1 MSTATNAIGHSLAL
15 AFDPAGRPNRLLRAG
30 LLGMTGIAVAVAV
43 RDLLTVYPIAADAEI
58 ALRAADRWL
67 AGGQPYLASSF
78 QAPAGPNLPFLYPPF
93 VLPFLGPLSLVP
105 RTAAV
110 AAWILIGVVVAIWT
124 CRRLGIPWPW
134 VPLVL
139 LWPPFFEGLIGG
151 NIQVFLF
158 AAFLGLMLDPP
169 RADRPFHPVER
180 DLSASSRPA
189 WADGFL
195 AVVNG
200 AIKPSQAQ
208 PWFVAARRRPMAA
221 LLGAG
226 MVIAVVVATLPITG
240 VSIWFDWLAQLNR
253 AADPGWAFRGAGLAS
268 SLPPIIG
275 LSLAGATMVGAVAL
289 PRRFAASW
297 LGILMIVGNPSLRM
311 FGLLTL
317 LPGMLTVRR
326 EVGLVAALGI
336 ASYTLTGLWIGVALV
351 SAALAAAMRSPGWL
365 EAGPAESQTRRIPP
379 VANRN

>member
-1 MSTATNAIGHSLAL
+1 MTTAATALGQSLAR
-15 AFDPAGRPNRLLRAG
+15 AFDPAGRPDRLLRAG
-30 LLGMTGIAVAVAV
+30 LLAMTGIAVAVAV
-43 RDLLTVYPIAADAEI
+43 RDLLSVYPIAADAEI
-58 ALRAADRWL
+58 ALRAGDRWL

-78 QAPAGPNLPFLYPPF
+78 QAPAGPDLPFLYPPF
-93 VLPFLGPLSLVP
+93 VLPFLGPLALLP
-105 RTAAV
+105 RTAAI
-110 AAWILIGVVVAIWT
+110 AGWMLIGVIVAVWT

-169 RADRPFHPVER
+169 RTDRPFQPVER
-180 DLSASSRPA
+180 DLATSSRPA
-189 WADGFL
+189 WIDGLL

-208 PWFVAARRRPMAA
+208 PWLVALRRRPLAA
-221 LLGAG
+221 LLGAA
-226 MVIAVVVATLPITG
+226 MVIALVVATLPITG
-240 VSIWFDWLAQLNR
+240 LSIWFDWLAQLGR
-253 AADPGWAFRGAGLAS
+253 AADPDWAFRGAGLAS
-268 SLPPIIG
+268 ALPPVVG
-275 LSLAGATMVGAVAL
+275 LSLAAATMAAAVAL

-326 EVGLVAALGI
+326 EIGLVAALGI
-336 ASYTLTGLWIGVALV
+336 ASYTLTGLWLGVALV
-351 SAALAAAMRSPGWL
+351 SIALALGTRRPSWL
-365 EAGPAESQTRRIPP
+365 ETGAAGSPALPGATVADRR
-379 VANRN
+379 